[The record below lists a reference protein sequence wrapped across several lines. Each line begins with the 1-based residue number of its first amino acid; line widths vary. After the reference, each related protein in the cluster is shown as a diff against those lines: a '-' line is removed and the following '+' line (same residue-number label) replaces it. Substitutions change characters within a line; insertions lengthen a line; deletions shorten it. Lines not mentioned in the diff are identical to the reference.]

1 MSATAKESF
10 AVFETIGFG
19 SDITDNDDFTY
30 SEINDVVL
38 RTADSLLVWLVLKI
52 ANDFEI
58 NSPASWEVLK
68 SILPI
73 NSFATSVAFPLD
85 PEGNENQI
93 IVGCKEGCEEG
104 CSDG

>member
-1 MSATAKESF
+1 MSATAKEPF

-30 SEINDVVL
+30 SETNDVVL

-58 NSPASWEVLK
+58 NSTASWEVL
-68 SILPI
+68 
-73 NSFATSVAFPLD
+73 
-85 PEGNENQI
+85 
-93 IVGCKEGCEEG
+93 
-104 CSDG
+104 